1 MTVFGVRVIETAQ
14 GVQVA
19 AIYRTGV
26 TVYELSQCIFIEHLL
41 YFG

>member
-1 MTVFGVRVIETAQ
+1 VAVFGVWMIETAQ

-26 TVYELSQCIFIEHLL
+26 TVHELSQRMLIEHLL
-41 YFG
+41 

>member
-1 MTVFGVRVIETAQ
+1 MAILGVRVIETAQ

-26 TVYELSQCIFIEHLL
+26 TVHELSQRILVEHLL
-41 YFG
+41 YVG